1 MHGELLQAACR
12 SQDAGQDQM
21 QNVERRRAEAAQTEG
36 KKDAT
41 PTSGSESHVYMSK
54 GLSLA
59 PVVIHFV
66 MIAGYD
72 GHRSPL
78 TYL

>member
-1 MHGELLQAACR
+1 MRCFKPRAALKTP
-12 SQDAGQDQM
+12 DKNGD
-21 QNVERRRAEAAQTEG
+21 AEAAQTEG
-36 KKDAT
+36 KKYAT
-41 PTSGSESHVYMSK
+41 PTSGSESLK
-54 GLSLA
+54 GSEPSA
-59 PVVIHFV
+59 CVVLHFV